1 MKKELFDEVN
11 ALKESVLASEAA
23 IANIRASVSGEHY
36 EIFAGCLQ
44 NYISQMEKAQKE
56 IYAEAKR
63 INEHSE
69 RMMKAIE
76 RAIGHIKDFHD

>member
-1 MKKELFDEVN
+1 MKDKHFTEID
-11 ALKESVLASEAA
+11 ALKDLLRQAETELQHLGEKAT
-23 IANIRASVSGEHY
+23 GEHY
-36 EIFAGCLQ
+36 EIFAGCLN
-44 NYISQMEKAQKE
+44 NYIEKMETAQKE

>member
-1 MKKELFDEVN
+1 MKKEVFEQVN
-11 ALKESVLASEAA
+11 TLKDTIREAEASLRTIGE
-23 IANIRASVSGEHY
+23 IGTGEHY
-36 EIFAGCLQ
+36 EIFAGCLN
-44 NYISQMEKAQKE
+44 NYIQQMEAAQKE

-63 INEHSE
+63 INEHSD